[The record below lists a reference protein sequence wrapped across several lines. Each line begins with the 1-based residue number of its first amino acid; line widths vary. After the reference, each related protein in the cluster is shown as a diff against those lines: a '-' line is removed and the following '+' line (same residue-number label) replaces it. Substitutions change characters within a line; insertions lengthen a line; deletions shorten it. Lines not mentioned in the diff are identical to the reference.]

1 VQELILEDQAR
12 LGVERAERLV
22 HEDDLG
28 IIAQRADDV
37 AALAHPPRQ
46 LVRVMVLEAAE
57 PYALDQLGGSTP
69 PLSLRDPA
77 HLQGKLHV
85 LAQRPPGIEVV
96 GLGDVADLGVHAL
109 DGRALVEHL
118 TRRGRQETGDHVEQ
132 GRLAAAARSHDG
144 EELAGRDVE
153 VDVGDGVDD
162 APARVEVARDP
173 AQREDVVHGL
183 PILRDVY
190 RRRIETLA
198 GLESGRVQSSAMDD
212 ETRSGFDE
220 MRQGFAEMRQRFVE
234 IDRRFDAVDRRFDA
248 VDRRFEAVEER
259 LGGEIR
265 RVGVVTEDL
274 RTQIQLVAEG
284 VEANERAI
292 ERVRVEM
299 NERFRENEIV
309 VGAAF
314 RQIRRDI
321 DELRDRR

>member
-1 VQELILEDQAR
+1 
-12 LGVERAERLV
+12 
-22 HEDDLG
+22 
-28 IIAQRADDV
+28 
-37 AALAHPPRQ
+37 
-46 LVRVMVLEAAE
+46 
-57 PYALDQLGGSTP
+57 
-69 PLSLRDPA
+69 
-77 HLQGKLHV
+77 
-85 LAQRPPGIEVV
+85 
-96 GLGDVADLGVHAL
+96 
-109 DGRALVEHL
+109 
-118 TRRGRQETGDHVEQ
+118 
-132 GRLAAAARSHDG
+132 
-144 EELAGRDVE
+144 
-153 VDVGDGVDD
+153 
-162 APARVEVARDP
+162 
-173 AQREDVVHGL
+173 
-183 PILRDVY
+183 
-190 RRRIETLA
+190 
-198 GLESGRVQSSAMDD
+198 MDD